1 MKCAICEARKPRRYC
16 PGVHGEICTVCC
28 GTERENTV
36 DCPFDCVYLREAR
49 VREKLNEFDPAAFAK
64 IPFNEIRVPE
74 RFLHEQRDVAM
85 LVFNAVVDAIFATP
99 GVIDSDVR
107 EALEALIQTHKTRQS
122 GLVYESRPGNPVA
135 ANVYERIQSHV
146 EEHRKEMASR
156 TGVSVR
162 DADIMAA
169 LLLLQRQ
176 GYHLDNGRKRGRAY
190 IDHLRTML
198 PDRAAS
204 MNPATSPL
212 IL

>member
-49 VREKLNEFDPAAFAK
+49 TREKLNELDPAALAK

-74 RFLHEQRDVAM
+74 RFVHDHRDVAL
-85 LVFNAVVDAIFATP
+85 LVIDALADAIFATP

-107 EALEALIQTHKTRQS
+107 EALDALIQTHKTRQS
-122 GLVYESRPGNPVA
+122 GLVYASRPTNPVA
-135 ANVYERIQSHV
+135 ANVYERIQAHV
-146 EEHRKEMASR
+146 EEHGKEIASR

-162 DADIMAA
+162 DADVMGA

-176 GYHLDNGRKRGRAY
+176 AYHIDNGRKRGRAY
-190 IDHLRTML
+190 IDHLRTMI
-198 PDRAAS
+198 PERTAS